1 MSLRHRRQERG
12 KKARQSG
19 RFAEYI
25 ALVHLMLK
33 GYRILG
39 FRLKL
44 PQGEIDILA
53 LKGRRLAMIEVKQ
66 RQAHENAVES
76 VSSIQ
81 QERLWQAGLALQ
93 HNRPALRPLDLC
105 IDLYTV
111 APGSWPRHHH
121 NAFEKI
127 EPFSS

>member
-1 MSLRHRRQERG
+1 M
-12 KKARQSG
+12 
-19 RFAEYI
+19 AEYV

-39 FRLKL
+39 FRLKM

-53 LKGRRLAMIEVKQ
+53 QKRKRLHLVEVKQ
-66 RQAHENAVES
+66 RRNHEEAIET

-93 HNRPALRPLDLC
+93 EKKPRLRKLDLV
-105 IDLYTV
+105 IDLYTI
-111 APGSWPRHHH
+111 APGKWPRHQI

-127 EPFSS
+127 DRF

>member
-1 MSLRHRRQERG
+1 MDRSTRG
-12 KKARQSG
+12 RKAREKG
-19 RFAEYI
+19 HLIEYV

-39 FRLKL
+39 FRLKI

-53 LKGRRLAMIEVKQ
+53 QKGTRLAVVEVKS
-66 RQAHENAVES
+66 RTSHDIAVEC

-93 HNRPALRPLDLC
+93 ARKAQLAKLDLN
-105 IDLYTV
+105 IDLYTF
-111 APGSWPRHHH
+111 APGRWPRHAI

-127 EPFSS
+127 ERF

>member
-1 MSLRHRRQERG
+1 MSRGERG
-12 KKARQSG
+12 RKAHKSG
-19 RFAEYI
+19 HLAEYV

-53 LKGRRLAMIEVKQ
+53 QKGRRLAMVEVKS
-66 RQAHENAVES
+66 RQFHEDAVES
-76 VSSIQ
+76 VSAIQ

-93 HNRPALRPLDLC
+93 ARKPRLKALDLN
-105 IDLYTV
+105 IDPYTL
-111 APGSWPRHHH
+111 APGKWPRHAV
-121 NAFEKI
+121 NAFEKT
-127 EPFSS
+127 ERL